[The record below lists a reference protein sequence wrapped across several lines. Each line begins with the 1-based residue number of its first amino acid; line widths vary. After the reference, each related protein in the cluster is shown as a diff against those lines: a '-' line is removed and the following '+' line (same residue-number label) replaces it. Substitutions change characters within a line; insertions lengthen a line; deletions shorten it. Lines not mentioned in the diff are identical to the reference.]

1 MKKEFFIYILVI
13 AALIIYIIYLM
24 GQIRITVD
32 FKELEPFKGSLPV
45 FYKGFKLGHTSKVY
59 PGPDYQSTRVDLKIR
74 LKNLELPEN
83 TYAMIRRKDKKDYI
97 ELFYPDSPYLASL
110 RSNSLIEGQKG
121 VNFETYLQEQAKN
134 GGLDEIKENLNGTI
148 VAAGKTFNS
157 LTEMIGTLTSILN
170 DIKPSLNEA
179 ADNLT
184 VATKNLSDMSYEV
197 KDSIRGDSISTT
209 LYNLERMSKNLT
221 LTTQNI
227 TGITGK
233 VNNTSINLINCVIR
247 NINVIVS
254 NINDIVIG
262 IGNTLQKRGGG
273 LRLIFGK
280 TISTK

>member
-1 MKKEFFIYILVI
+1 
-13 AALIIYIIYLM
+13 M

-209 LYNLERMSKNLT
+209 LYNLERTSKNLT

-273 LRLIFGK
+273 LRLIFGR

>member
-209 LYNLERMSKNLT
+209 LYNLERTSKNLT

>member
-1 MKKEFFIYILVI
+1 MKREYYIYTVIGILIVF
-13 AALIIYIIYLM
+13 YVIYLLS
-24 GQIRITVD
+24 QICVTVD

-45 FYKGFKLGHTSKVY
+45 FYKGFRLGHTSRVY
-59 PGPDYQSTRVDLKIR
+59 PGPDYQSTRVDLQIR
-74 LKNLELPEN
+74 LRNLELPEN
-83 TYAMIRRKDKKDYI
+83 TYAIIRRKDKKDYI
-97 ELFYPDSPYLASL
+97 ELVYPNSPYLAPL
-110 RSNSLIEGQKG
+110 RNKSIIEGQKG
-121 VNFETYLQEQAKN
+121 VNFETFIQDQAKN
-134 GGLDEIKENLNGTI
+134 GGLDEMKENLNGTI

-157 LTEMIGTLTSILN
+157 LTEMIDTLTSILN

-197 KDSIRGDSISTT
+197 KDSIRGNSISTT
-209 LYNLERMSKNLT
+209 LYNLERTSENLT

-233 VNNTSINLINCVIR
+233 VNNTSIDLINCVIR

-280 TISTK
+280 TMSTK